1 MHLCSPLL
9 WQRRMACIVCCTFKS
24 FAASPPDRMR
34 ILTPRLR
41 SCTAPDRLHAAML
54 GDQRADGR
62 RGRRSR
68 KTLHSTRAE
77 LENVIYVECMAFTGL
92 QLAQSTIPKSCVC
105 RVCAFSIPV
114 VSSCP
119 LIERFM
125 LTVLT
130 YSHLSTA

>member
-9 WQRRMACIVCCTFKS
+9 WRRRLARIVCCTFKS

-34 ILTPRLR
+34 ILTPRVR
-41 SCTAPDRLHAAML
+41 SCTAPDRLRAAML

-68 KTLHSTRAE
+68 KTSHSTRAE

-92 QLAQSTIPKSCVC
+92 QLALRDLRTQRAVFVTGRDVSRDT
-105 RVCAFSIPV
+105 RAQNHFSKALLRTNRL
-114 VSSCP
+114 SSS
-119 LIERFM
+119 R
-125 LTVLT
+125 
-130 YSHLSTA
+130 

>member
-9 WQRRMACIVCCTFKS
+9 WRRRLARIVCCTFKS

-34 ILTPRLR
+34 ILTPRVR
-41 SCTAPDRLHAAML
+41 SCTAPDRLRAAML

-68 KTLHSTRAE
+68 KTSHSTRAE

-92 QLAQSTIPKSCVC
+92 QLA
-105 RVCAFSIPV
+105 PV
-114 VSSCP
+114 WS
-119 LIERFM
+119 
-125 LTVLT
+125 
-130 YSHLSTA
+130 